1 MRKRSPCGAASQPR
15 PVAHV
20 VKDLTAEC
28 DGDLAA
34 TGASSCSRRSV
45 GCPALQIDD
54 FTRHHG
60 YTPGIKTVISIP
72 DQVFNEAERL
82 VARVK
87 TSRSELYS
95 RAIAEFISRHDEDV
109 VTRAFDEVT
118 RNVNADPSDTQT
130 STSTAAALAILR
142 QVEW

>member
-45 GCPALQIDD
+45 DCPALQIGD

-60 YTPGIKTVISIP
+60 YTPGMKTVISIP

-82 VARVK
+82 VARFK

-109 VTRAFDEVT
+109 VTRALDEVT

-130 STSTAAALAILR
+130 STAAALAILR